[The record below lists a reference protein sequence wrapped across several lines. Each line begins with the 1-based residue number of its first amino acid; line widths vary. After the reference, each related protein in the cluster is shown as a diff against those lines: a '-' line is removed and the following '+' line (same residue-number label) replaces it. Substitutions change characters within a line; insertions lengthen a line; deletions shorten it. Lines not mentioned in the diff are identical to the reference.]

1 MFSGL
6 KKLFEK
12 RGIDLDWVLYKDW
25 DALVDAYVNREIDM
39 AWHGPL
45 SYVKAKRRMDDPGQV
60 VAMRDFDVNFATQFI
75 TQPDSDILTVED
87 LRGKS
92 FALGSRGSVQAGL
105 LAYHFLKQA
114 GIDPRRDLLKFTFHE
129 ERDARPGP
137 DEQDVIE
144 RVRSGEYDAGAVSK
158 NSLETLEAKGSLPK
172 GSIRVF
178 YTPPSY
184 SHCCFAAQSGMDQ
197 DLAARITEAFLS
209 IDDSTPEG
217 KAVLEGEHCQA
228 FVPGSLEGWEALE
241 EAAEAEGLI

>member
-1 MFSGL
+1 MVRLGGAAYPAYITVFSGL
-6 KKLFEK
+6 KTLFEK

-105 LAYHFLKQA
+105 LAYN
-114 GIDPRRDLLKFTFHE
+114 RM
-129 ERDARPGP
+129 
-137 DEQDVIE
+137 V
-144 RVRSGEYDAGAVSK
+144 
-158 NSLETLEAKGSLPK
+158 
-172 GSIRVF
+172 
-178 YTPPSY
+178 
-184 SHCCFAAQSGMDQ
+184 
-197 DLAARITEAFLS
+197 
-209 IDDSTPEG
+209 
-217 KAVLEGEHCQA
+217 
-228 FVPGSLEGWEALE
+228 
-241 EAAEAEGLI
+241 